1 MENSLISKLK
11 EVLVPVAASQGLSIE
26 KLEYAKKGRDYY
38 LTIYVEKEDDV
49 TTLDEVCKVSDLLS
63 AKLDEVDL
71 ISDNYILDVSTSGAE
86 KPITDFTKFPK
97 YLGKYI
103 YVKFKNPFSGL
114 NDIEGTLEKVENDTL
129 TISYRVKTRTK
140 YVDVEI
146 TNISKANLA
155 IKF

>member
-1 MENSLISKLK
+1 MENSLILKLK
-11 EVLVPVAASQGLSIE
+11 EVLVPVAASQGLLID

-71 ISDNYILDVSTSGAE
+71 ITDQYILDVSTSGAE

-129 TISYRVKTRTK
+129 TISYREKTRTK
-140 YVDVEI
+140 YVDVAI